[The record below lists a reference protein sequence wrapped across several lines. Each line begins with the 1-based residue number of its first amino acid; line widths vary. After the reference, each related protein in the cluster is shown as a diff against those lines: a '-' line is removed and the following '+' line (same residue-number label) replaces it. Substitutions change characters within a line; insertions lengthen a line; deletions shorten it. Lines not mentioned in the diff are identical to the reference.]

1 MSFLRAIDICSRDE
15 LIGHVAFLEEAWLG
29 STLEDMFS
37 LGWQRA
43 WHFVKRKFGMDRRG
57 TVDSLRLPSPLMNR
71 MNKRV
76 AELKK
81 LSDADLK
88 KHFMRQIAA
97 RAELS
102 LRRSSDEELVARK
115 ALHRCAQ
122 FKNISTDLSSSED
135 VERKLFV
142 RYVVDHLSDLQKYF
156 LSVGHR
162 DPEVDEKLIRDAI
175 GGLSDPSREAIMQ
188 EVSAE
193 EIAER
198 ALSGLMHAGVVVGAV
213 AVIWTLLL
221 LGVYAALAL
230 ASGLSGGLVLP
241 AIVIGVIFVVNRRFN
256 SSILGFEIALLHA
269 RKKRSE
275 MDRLMREQQKPSNE
289 ELQITEL
296 KGYIG
301 ELHEMIEAFRHE
313 DIAVVGGEGDVL
325 KRATIVVLGEGHI
338 SVRKLT
344 GIAKERGLTSR
355 NLEFIGYEKL
365 KRFNIERLRWG
376 ACDGILVGE
385 VPHSARGAANANLI
399 EALKAEGYPPVEVC
413 REASGDVKLTK
424 KSFEDALD
432 RLVARILKL
441 TGNIEK

>member
-1 MSFLRAIDICSRDE
+1 MSFLNAIDICSRDE

-29 STLEDMFS
+29 SSLEDMFS

-43 WHFVKRKFGMDRRG
+43 WQFVKRKLGMDRRG
-57 TVDSLRLPSPLMNR
+57 TVDSLRLPSPLMRR
-71 MNKRV
+71 MDKRIV
-76 AELKK
+76 ELKK

-122 FKNISTDLSSSED
+122 FKKIPTEFSSSKD

-156 LSVGHR
+156 LSVGNR
-162 DPEVDEKLIRDAI
+162 DAEVDEKLIRDAI
-175 GGLSDPSREAIMQ
+175 GVLSDPSREVVVRDA
-188 EVSAE
+188 SAE
-193 EIAER
+193 EMTGR

-221 LGVYAALAL
+221 LGVYAAVAL
-230 ASGLSGGLVLP
+230 ATGLSGGLVLP

-269 RKKRSE
+269 RLKRAE
-275 MDRLMREQQKPSNE
+275 MDRLRQELNEPSAE

-296 KGYIG
+296 KEYID
-301 ELHEMIEAFRHE
+301 ELHGMIKAFRHE
-313 DIAVVGGEGDVL
+313 DIAAADGEGAAL
-325 KRATIVVLGEGHI
+325 KRVTIVVLGEGHI
-338 SVRKLT
+338 GVRKLT

-399 EALKAEGYPPVEVC
+399 EALKAEGFPPTEVC

-432 RLVARILKL
+432 RLIARILE
-441 TGNIEK
+441 GSGEK